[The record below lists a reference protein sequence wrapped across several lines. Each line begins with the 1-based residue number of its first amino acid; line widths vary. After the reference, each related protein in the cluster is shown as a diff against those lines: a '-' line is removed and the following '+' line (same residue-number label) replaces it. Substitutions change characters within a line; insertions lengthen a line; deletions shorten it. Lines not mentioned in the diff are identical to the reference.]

1 MKEDDYKLSN
11 INSKLNIEKGIF
23 DNYKY
28 NIYDSLFKK
37 LTNIENKLTSKKI
50 TNINDTNYTTNEGN
64 EINFNEN
71 NNDNIFS
78 RIWNKYVN
86 NMKTNN
92 KTKQEIDDD
101 FYNSVKVNDL
111 NPEKVLEINN
121 SDKIIFIVLIFVI
134 RQISLLITNLLID
147 YDIIKSFN
155 GLIIGFV
162 LIYIIILFAFI
173 VIVNLDNYKMRI
185 LFNYINLHINYYGI
199 TTHIFTFILF
209 IIIIYTY
216 IKNTDKNLVDDS
228 NTKLSEEQKSDY
240 KYKLSTISLI
250 VYLFT
255 SIADYLL

>member
-1 MKEDDYKLSN
+1 M
-11 INSKLNIEKGIF
+11 
-23 DNYKY
+23 
-28 NIYDSLFKK
+28 
-37 LTNIENKLTSKKI
+37 
-50 TNINDTNYTTNEGN
+50 
-64 EINFNEN
+64 
-71 NNDNIFS
+71 
-78 RIWNKYVN
+78 R
-86 NMKTNN
+86 NN

-162 LIYIIILFAFI
+162 LIYIIILFSFI

>member
-86 NMKTNN
+86 N
-92 KTKQEIDDD
+92 
-101 FYNSVKVNDL
+101 
-111 NPEKVLEINN
+111 
-121 SDKIIFIVLIFVI
+121 II
-134 RQISLLITNLLID
+134 
-147 YDIIKSFN
+147 
-155 GLIIGFV
+155 
-162 LIYIIILFAFI
+162 
-173 VIVNLDNYKMRI
+173 
-185 LFNYINLHINYYGI
+185 
-199 TTHIFTFILF
+199 
-209 IIIIYTY
+209 
-216 IKNTDKNLVDDS
+216 
-228 NTKLSEEQKSDY
+228 
-240 KYKLSTISLI
+240 
-250 VYLFT
+250 
-255 SIADYLL
+255 